1 MFYGLSQQH
10 SNINKKGKKTIMNF
24 LSAIE
29 NIISQ
34 NNTRFKDY
42 IEHHYSKNNHEHSD
56 IKNRI
61 DILENGVLVG
71 EQLEYGFFLHSNFEV
86 TKQHGTIN
94 MSDAGNVILKKG
106 KTYSIHIYN
115 NGRVNNN
122 SYVVMN
128 IVNNFGDI
136 IHTYNCLSI
145 ANQGNYLASNSSICT
160 YTPEK
165 DCEIFLRCV
174 SGQTFIFND
183 GTMLIQ
189 EIASKYDGVK
199 YDVLFSGRLSAL
211 GATATLTSSVMNYK
225 YVLVTDSQAGY
236 SYTFVP
242 SENGNILTFNATIN
256 AADRRMEA
264 MILENIVKIIG
275 FSNNT
280 YTPGID
286 KVYGFY

>member
-10 SNINKKGKKTIMNF
+10 STINKKGKKIIMNF

-29 NIISQ
+29 NIISK
-34 NNTRFKDY
+34 NNTKFKDY
-42 IEHHYSKNNHEHSD
+42 IEHHYSKNNHEHSNM
-56 IKNRI
+56 INRI
-61 DILENGVLVG
+61 HTLENGVLIG
-71 EQLEYGFFLHSNFEV
+71 EQLEYGFFLHSNFEF

-145 ANQGNYLASNSSICT
+145 ANQGNYLASNSSICV
-160 YTPEK
+160 YTPEN

-189 EIASKYDGVK
+189 EIASKYDGAK
-199 YDVLFSGRLSAL
+199 YNVLFSGRLSTL

-242 SENGNILTFNATIN
+242 SENGNILTFNATVN
-256 AADRRMEA
+256 TADRRMEA
-264 MILENIVKIIG
+264 MILDNIVKIIG